1 VNAFKYCENH
11 VFKKSRF
18 FFEGLLMQ
26 VPTALI
32 KETNAFLMLGITLLA
47 GGLSSVSAAALWTLR
62 RLR

>member
-1 VNAFKYCENH
+1 
-11 VFKKSRF
+11 
-18 FFEGLLMQ
+18 MQ